1 MITDPSLKNVEFSV
15 KKHQLS
21 SKIYKNILILKGKN
35 IYTQK
40 DKVIRA
46 NDRR

>member
-21 SKIYKNILILKGKN
+21 SKIYKNILILKGKKYLYSERQSN
-35 IYTQK
+35 TRK
-40 DKVIRA
+40 
-46 NDRR
+46 